1 MSGGCERCGDDPEG
15 PLQGQGGICHSCYNE
30 QERKHDPDVNRLMAK
45 IMDDIDA
52 RLFKHGLQFRGDDL
66 YPATEELR
74 ALIYKYYEDITGGDS
89 SYDPNADKST
99 EIDSDQ
105 EESVSRSL
113 HSSDDEPS
121 MSDRSTSESGEV
133 RETKKQKK

>member
-1 MSGGCERCGDDPEG
+1 MSEK
-15 PLQGQGGICHSCYNE
+15 
-30 QERKHDPDVNRLMAK
+30 KHDPDTNRLMAK

-66 YPATEELR
+66 EPATEELR

-99 EIDSDQ
+99 EIDSDD

-113 HSSDDEPS
+113 HDSDEEPS
-121 MSDRSTSESGEV
+121 ASDRSTTESGEV
-133 RETKKQKK
+133 RETKKAKK